1 VSALQLA
8 TFTVEHVV
16 LQLARHARAIFR
28 ILRSRLEYLRDARTL
43 SGLRP
48 PVDVDILP
56 ELRTVV
62 AA

>member
-1 VSALQLA
+1 MSALQLA

-16 LQLARHARAIFR
+16 LQLARHARALLR
-28 ILRSRLEYLRDARTL
+28 ILRRGVEHLRNARTL